1 MKQSQSHI
9 VSQFDEVVGTILEDM
24 GFKRG
29 VFSRSPNGLN
39 ADGRSWSFV
48 RCNVVGELS
57 IFQIEYLNRSYGF
70 EIECN
75 RFLME
80 EKPTSL
86 DDLSGLEG
94 SILSA
99 PPYSLTRMR
108 LLMERSFLGLY
119 FSKPF
124 ALKKK
129 TSRTKKR

>member
-1 MKQSQSHI
+1 
-9 VSQFDEVVGTILEDM
+9 
-24 GFKRG
+24 
-29 VFSRSPNGLN
+29 
-39 ADGRSWSFV
+39 
-48 RCNVVGELS
+48 
-57 IFQIEYLNRSYGF
+57 
-70 EIECN
+70 
-75 RFLME
+75 ME

-108 LLMERSFLGLY
+108 LLMERRFLGLY

-129 TSRTKKR
+129 DDQNKEAIKALIISIHDRLVRYRGIVEEWKLKNATHSMSYEQLRG

>member
-9 VSQFDEVVGTILEDM
+9 VSQFDKIVGTLLEDM
-24 GFKRG
+24 GFRRG
-29 VFSRSPNGLN
+29 VFSSLPNGSSPY
-39 ADGRSWSFV
+39 GHSWSFL
-48 RCNVVGELS
+48 RCNVFGELS

-99 PPYSLTRMR
+99 PTYSLTRMR
-108 LLMERSFLGLY
+108 LFMERSFLGLY